1 MPVGNIAGFHSDK
14 IIADEFRTVAGA
26 NAFESSVCDADLE
39 RFASAGECAH
49 QAFRSIK
56 NFFSREPGEG
66 AYNGTL
72 MMFGDNFING
82 VTIADLDA
90 LVTEA
95 GERQA
100 QAVMRVSPNI
110 EVMADVPELLDQ
122 HDQLIALYNVVSNQ
136 RVEREEQ
143 TQ

>member
-1 MPVGNIAGFHSDK
+1 
-14 IIADEFRTVAGA
+14 
-26 NAFESSVCDADLE
+26 
-39 RFASAGECAH
+39 
-49 QAFRSIK
+49 
-56 NFFSREPGEG
+56 
-66 AYNGTL
+66 
-72 MMFGDNFING
+72 MFGDNFNNG
-82 VTIADLDA
+82 VDIADLDA

-110 EVMADVPELLDQ
+110 EVLADIPDLLDQ

-143 TQ
+143 TRDVSRRTRILMKELNTVRKEIDNTSDEEFTGSVIKDFLDQISDLKSSR